1 MLKVVKILTLIKV
14 KIFKKILQ
22 IFYIQKQH

>member
-14 KIFKKILQ
+14 KIFQKILQ
-22 IFYIQKQH
+22 IFYIQKQR